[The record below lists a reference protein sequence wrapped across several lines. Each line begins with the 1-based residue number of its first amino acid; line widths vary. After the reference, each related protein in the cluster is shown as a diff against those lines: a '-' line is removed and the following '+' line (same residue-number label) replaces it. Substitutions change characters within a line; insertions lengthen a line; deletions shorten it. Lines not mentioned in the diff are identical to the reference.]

1 MLKYKIRELRRER
14 GLTQIEFGKLINISA
29 STIALWETGKREP
42 DIKKLKEIAN
52 IFNVTTDYLLDNEKE
67 NLVDLDID
75 VNKKNLKMNIIEMI
89 GRNGDRKTFIV
100 DDLKMKEIE
109 LIARNLKKVDK
120 NQRL

>member
-100 DDLKMKEIE
+100 DDLKMNEIE

>member
-14 GLTQIEFGKLINISA
+14 GLTQIELGKLINISA

-67 NLVDLDID
+67 NLVALDID
-75 VNKKNLKMNIIEMI
+75 VNKKILK
-89 GRNGDRKTFIV
+89 
-100 DDLKMKEIE
+100 
-109 LIARNLKKVDK
+109 
-120 NQRL
+120 

>member
-14 GLTQIEFGKLINISA
+14 GLTQIELGKLINISA

-67 NLVDLDID
+67 NLVALDID
-75 VNKKNLKMNIIEMI
+75 VNKKNPKMNIIEMI
-89 GRNGDRKTFIV
+89 GRNGDHKTFIV

>member
-89 GRNGDRKTFIV
+89 GRNGDHKTFIV

>member
-14 GLTQIEFGKLINISA
+14 GLTQIELGKLINISA

-67 NLVDLDID
+67 NLVALDID
-75 VNKKNLKMNIIEMI
+75 VNKKNPKMNIIEMI
-89 GRNGDRKTFIV
+89 GRNGDHKTFIV

-109 LIARNLKKVDK
+109 LIARNLKKVYK